1 MVVVLTVV
9 LGRFKEEVERVGRRI
24 LEGGLVKI
32 LPRNPNV
39 LTISSLLITI
49 PTPLIVL
56 LRTYWAYITVLI
68 LIILAGAFDLLDGL
82 IARYWGR
89 TSRLGAFLDST
100 LDRYV
105 DSIALIDLWLM
116 YNGGF
121 LGMVFLILALLGS
134 LMTSYVRA
142 RAESLGVK
150 MLGVGLLE
158 REERLLFM
166 VALFIIYIVTGSGY
180 VIFYGLL
187 LLAVLTNATAIERLL
202 YVARSLSR
210 DS

>member
-24 LEGGLVKI
+24 LEGGLVKV

-56 LRTYWAYITVLI
+56 LHTCWAYITVLV
-68 LIILAGAFDLLDGL
+68 LIMLAGGFDLLDGL

-121 LGMVFLILALLGS
+121 LGVVFLILALLGS

-158 REERLLFM
+158 REERLLFI
-166 VALFIIYIVTGSGY
+166 VALFVVYIVTGSGY

-187 LLAVLTNATAIERLL
+187 LLAVLTNATAVERLL
-202 YVARSLSR
+202 YVVRSLSR
-210 DS
+210 GS

>member
-1 MVVVLTVV
+1 LVVVLTVV

-24 LEGGLVKI
+24 LEGGLVKV

-56 LRTYWAYITVLI
+56 LHTCWAYITVLV
-68 LIILAGAFDLLDGL
+68 LIMLAGGFDLLDGL

-121 LGMVFLILALLGS
+121 LGVVFLILALLGS

-158 REERLLFM
+158 REERLLFI
-166 VALFIIYIVTGSGY
+166 VALFVVYIVTGSGY

-187 LLAVLTNATAIERLL
+187 LLAVLTNATAVERLL
-202 YVARSLSR
+202 YVVRSLSR
-210 DS
+210 GS